1 MERAREA
8 PRRGGQIAYADRAD
22 IMDLL
27 ARYASYW
34 EFRACRAWAGLF
46 TEDGRFFDVQ
56 GREALEAACRAPRD
70 QTEAGRDSIHAQTN
84 TQLVQVADDRIHGLT
99 NVVFGSHRAGESGSA
114 RFVGYGD
121 YHDVFVRTP
130 QGWRFESR
138 RACSHLANPLP
149 PEFL

>member
-1 MERAREA
+1 MERARGA
-8 PRRGGQIAYADRAD
+8 LRRGGQIAYEDRAD

-34 EFRACRAWAGLF
+34 EFRACRAWAELF

-56 GREALEAACRAPRD
+56 GRAALEAACCAPRD
-70 QTEAGRDSIHAQTN
+70 AVEAGRDSLHAQTN

-99 NVVFGSHRAGESGSA
+99 NVVFGSHRAGEPGSA
-114 RFVGYGD
+114 RFSGYGD

-130 QGWRFESR
+130 QGWRFASR
-138 RACSHLANPLP
+138 RACSHLADPLP